1 MVATTSG
8 GVLRKSPPPRSR
20 LTKHTILFVAEV
32 HRRGEVAVVTR
43 QLRLITEEPD
53 EIVVAIR
60 RDRGGELTEGVGD
73 LDVVAEPRQE
83 AGPDLFS

>member
-1 MVATTSG
+1 MVLGRGELGDDLEA
-8 GVLRKSPPPRSR
+8 R
-20 LTKHTILFVAEV
+20 LGAEV
-32 HRRGEVAVVTR
+32 DAAREVAVVTR

-60 RDRGGELTEGVGD
+60 RDRRGELTEGVGD